1 MSTIIFK
8 HPALNKPLR
17 VAGKMEVCG
26 NCDGHGTAFRRDLD
40 ENRLVDLMEE
50 DGDDEGLEDYR
61 RGQFDE
67 VCTECKGRNVVEV
80 PDWEAFEKS
89 HPKELKKINSYNRD
103 SAKSD
108 AYDAAER
115 AFCGY

>member
-17 VAGKMEVCG
+17 VVGKMEVCG
-26 NCDGHGTAFRRDLD
+26 NCRGHGTAFRRDLD

-61 RGQFDE
+61 RGHFNE

-80 PDWEAFEKS
+80 PDWEAFEKD
-89 HPKELKKINSYNRD
+89 HPKELKKINSY
-103 SAKSD
+103 D
-108 AYDAAER
+108 ADYYTHQADVAAER
-115 AFCGY
+115 AYFGY